1 MLQPKKLA
9 IVFKKTLARNCNV
22 FAIPFLTVFK
32 VAKIIVK
39 LVRMLK
45 ASKSGFKIL
54 YKAKKALKYFR
65 SQTFQH

>member
-1 MLQPKKLA
+1 
-9 IVFKKTLARNCNV
+9 
-22 FAIPFLTVFK
+22 
-32 VAKIIVK
+32 
-39 LVRMLK
+39 MLK